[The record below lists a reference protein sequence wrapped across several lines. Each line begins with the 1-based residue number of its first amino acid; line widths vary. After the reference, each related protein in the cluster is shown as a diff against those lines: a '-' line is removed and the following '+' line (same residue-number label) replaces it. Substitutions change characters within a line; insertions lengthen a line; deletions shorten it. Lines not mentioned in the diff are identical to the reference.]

1 MRLLWISSIVALFFG
16 AINSPSPTVA
26 QDPFGDAPSEKT
38 DAIGEMALPSGD
50 GASKQGA
57 SDLNG
62 NVFERSAVVK
72 SLLARPPKSH
82 ADLARAVQLM
92 ARVKRWE
99 EVSRWLKAIDKLGI
113 DERSAAT
120 MVDQVGG
127 KTFQALFGAMAQ
139 LEESDKAVAKKILD
153 LANQYRINPESLR
166 KHLANMRSPDQAI
179 RLAGFRGIQ
188 SAGYPGIAAMLN
200 ELMSVDAVQPSPIMC
215 EALGKLHQ
223 PAKDA
228 WKVAMRSP
236 HKDARLNLLKLA
248 VGSKDP
254 KYNVDLHAIFSSE
267 LEDDDWTS
275 LKNAWVQATGNAI
288 ASSAAFELSNAKLET
303 ALAEYR
309 KVRWEDDA
317 NTGIRWILSEDGRS
331 LSTIE
336 CRNAEQRWE
345 SVVAAADNV
354 IFSSQPT
361 KRDSAVAMA
370 VKLQHHA
377 VHGINEQYPGSLETL
392 LDRFEYA
399 CLVWDAAVTYDLSYA
414 QSVVIQRLGRFIEP
428 MPLPVQDRL
437 VAALNSGY
445 APVRYAAAAGLMQYI
460 QLEESNGNPQVSFRG
475 RSRLDQV
482 VEEMTKLSL
491 RPRVLLVGGSSSL
504 RSHMRTLLEENSFE
518 VEEHASAASV
528 IPACKKGTTIDSIY
542 LVAQVLEMDLAQLA
556 QRIRATP
563 SGATA
568 PISVL
573 ADSLSNREL
582 ELLQKDP
589 RTVLGSIPPEGE
601 GLVEILRQVR
611 LIQQSP
617 TLEETDQIV
626 WKDLAI
632 QFRNQ
637 AAQRLIATRRPSPLS
652 PLADTPL
659 LQKDLILR
667 TLNKELSLPEREQA
681 SQIFVQSVRQFGLLM
696 SSESA
701 DAQYD
706 VYNDRGPN
714 EPETRVLLGRI
725 LDAIEASRGKKDW
738 TSVSP

>member
-1 MRLLWISSIVALFFG
+1 MRLLWISTIAALLFG
-16 AINSPSPTVA
+16 AINSHSSVG
-26 QDPFGDAPSEKT
+26 QDPFGDAPGDKASGI
-38 DAIGEMALPSGD
+38 DAMASPSGD
-50 GASKQGA
+50 GSNKPEV
-57 SDLNG
+57 SDLKG
-62 NVFERSAVVK
+62 DVFERSAVVK

-120 MVDQVGG
+120 MVEQVGG
-127 KTFQALFGAMAQ
+127 KTFQSLLGTMVQ
-139 LEESDKAVAKKILD
+139 LEETDKAVAKKILD
-153 LANQYRINPESLR
+153 LANQQRINPESLR
-166 KHLANMRSPDQAI
+166 KHLVNMRSQDQAVRI
-179 RLAGFRGIQ
+179 AGFRGIQ
-188 SAGYPGIAAMLN
+188 AAGYPGIAAMLN
-200 ELMSVDAVQPSPIMC
+200 ELMSADAVQPSPIMC

-236 HKDARLNLLKLA
+236 HQDARLNLIKLA
-248 VGSKDP
+248 VGSKDA
-254 KYNVDLHAIFSSE
+254 KYNLDLHSIFSSE
-267 LEDDDWTS
+267 LDDGDWTS

-288 ASSAAFELSNAKLET
+288 ASNAALELSNAKLEA
-303 ALAEYR
+303 ALSEYR

-317 NTGIRWILSEDGRS
+317 NTGVRWILSEDGRS
-331 LSTIE
+331 LSTVE

-354 IFSSQPT
+354 IFSSQPS
-361 KRDSAVAMA
+361 KRDSALAIA

-377 VHGINEQYPGSLETL
+377 VYGIHEQHPGSLETL

-399 CLVWDAAVTYDLSYA
+399 CLVWDAAVSYDLSYA
-414 QSVVIQRLGRFIEP
+414 QSVVIPRLGRFVEP

-445 APVRYAAAAGLMQYI
+445 APVRYAAAVGLMQYI
-460 QLEESNGNPQVSFRG
+460 QVEESNGNPQVSFRG
-475 RSRLDQV
+475 RSRFDQV
-482 VEEMTKLSL
+482 VEEMTKLGF

-504 RSHMRTLLEENSFE
+504 RSHMRILLEEHSFE
-518 VEEHASAASV
+518 VDEHASAASV
-528 IPACKKGTTIDSIY
+528 IPACKKGATIDSIY

-611 LIQQSP
+611 LVQQSP

-637 AAQRLIATRRPSPLS
+637 AAQRLVATQRPTLTP

-659 LQKDLILR
+659 QQKNLILR
-667 TLNKELSLPEREQA
+667 TLDKELSLPEREQA

-706 VYNDRGPN
+706 VYNDRGQN

-738 TSVSP
+738 SSVSP